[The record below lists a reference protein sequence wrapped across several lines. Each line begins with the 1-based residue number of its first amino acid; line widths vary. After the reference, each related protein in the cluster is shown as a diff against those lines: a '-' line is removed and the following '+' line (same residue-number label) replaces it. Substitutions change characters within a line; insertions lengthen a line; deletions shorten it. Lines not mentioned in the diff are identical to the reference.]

1 MLQLKAFPPPLLLLN
16 LFLIYTVRLAYV
28 ITMPICLSRI
38 SKQWHQHANFDQT
51 KQACV
56 EQDFVLSKFLV
67 LMWLGTGTGG
77 GLL

>member
-1 MLQLKAFPPPLLLLN
+1 ML
-16 LFLIYTVRLAYV
+16 
-28 ITMPICLSRI
+28 
-38 SKQWHQHANFDQT
+38 QHANFHQT